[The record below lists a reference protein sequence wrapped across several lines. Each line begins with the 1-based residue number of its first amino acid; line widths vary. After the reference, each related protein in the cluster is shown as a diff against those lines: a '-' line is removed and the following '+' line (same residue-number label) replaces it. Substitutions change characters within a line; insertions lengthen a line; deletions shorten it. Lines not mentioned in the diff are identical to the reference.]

1 MLLESIVSMKRIEK
15 FLKTDDIDKSI
26 LQYNSNF
33 FEIDQENAITMKNGN
48 FYWVDNDESEDLKKN
63 STQDIQDPK
72 KNASLQTIKGST
84 VDRFQKYESNN
95 EETKDDIS
103 NLNDTTENLI
113 LKNIN
118 LEIKKNSFVAII
130 GE

>member
-1 MLLESIVSMKRIEK
+1 MILESIVSMKRIEK

-72 KNASLQTIKGST
+72 KNASLQTIKGSA
-84 VDRFQKYESNN
+84 VDRFQKYESQN
-95 EETKDDIS
+95 EETKD
-103 NLNDTTENLI
+103 NDTTENLI

-118 LEIKKNSFVAII
+118 LEIKKSSFVAII